1 MSKYYESRGKLFKR
15 AYIVRKRVAKT
26 RWGYQKGEVF
36 RMLPLGKLTLG
47 LEHDSNRPV
56 LW

>member
-1 MSKYYESRGKLFKR
+1 MSKYYETRGKVFKR
-15 AYIVRKRVAKT
+15 AYILRKRVTKT
-26 RWGYQKGEVF
+26 RWGYEKGEVF
-36 RMLPLGKLTLG
+36 RMLHLGKLSMG